1 MTEFWDWAI
10 EVYEKPGV
18 AEACLRLQDAHGQCV
33 PLLLWAAWSGETQTS
48 VAVEAAARARAWL
61 EIIEPLRAV
70 RRRLKTPVSRDD
82 ENARLGLREHVKATE
97 LAAEQALM
105 TELEVLAPNR
115 VAGRAALPALLTVS
129 AAWGGRVPVEVLAR
143 LADLLQESVRQ
154 PSG

>member
-1 MTEFWDWAI
+1 MTDFWDWAI
-10 EVYEKPGV
+10 AVYERPGV

-33 PLLLWAAWSGETQTS
+33 PLLLWAAWSGETSSQ
-48 VAVEAAARARAWL
+48 VAVEAAAQARSWL

-82 ENARLGLREHVKATE
+82 DNARPPLRERVKATE

-105 TELEVLAPNR
+105 AGLEALTPGR
-115 VAGRAALPALLTVS
+115 VAGRPVLPALLTVS

-143 LADLLQESVRQ
+143 LGELLQESV
-154 PSG
+154 

>member
-1 MTEFWDWAI
+1 MTEFWDWAVA
-10 EVYEKPGV
+10 VYERPGV

-48 VAVEAAARARAWL
+48 VAAEAASQARSWL

-82 ENARLGLREHVKATE
+82 EKARLPLRERVKATE

-105 TELEVLAPNR
+105 TGLEALVP
-115 VAGRAALPALLTVS
+115 GRAGGKPVLPALLTVS
-129 AAWGGRVPVEVLAR
+129 SAWGGRVPVEVLAR
-143 LADLLQESVRQ
+143 LADLLQESA
-154 PSG
+154 